1 MVRNRVIQTIK
12 YGHFKEALEALT
24 ELNRICGEKGLT
36 SSTFWSPLSGIN
48 NELII
53 ETEYDS
59 LADFERDS
67 AGFYSDPDVMSLWR
81 SAGDHVIEGSGR
93 SELIETAPSLA

>member
-24 ELNRICGEKGLT
+24 ELNRVCVEKGLN
-36 SSTFWSPLSGIN
+36 SSSFWSPLSGIN

-53 ETEYDS
+53 ETEYES

-81 SAGDHVIEGSGR
+81 SAAEYVIEGSGR
-93 SELIETAPSLA
+93 SELLETSPSLV